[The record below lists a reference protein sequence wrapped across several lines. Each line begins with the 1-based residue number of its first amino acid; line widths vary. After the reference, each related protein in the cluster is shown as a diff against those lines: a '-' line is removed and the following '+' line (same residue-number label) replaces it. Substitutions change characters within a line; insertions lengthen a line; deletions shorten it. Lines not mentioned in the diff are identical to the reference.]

1 MLIAEVIGLG
11 VALGTESLWPLTLG
25 ELYSTLDCLHYFVI
39 GFAGLVFFVRCLFF
53 VVVFLGYKSVTE
65 NVF

>member
-25 ELYSTLDCLHYFVI
+25 ELYSILDCLHYFVI
-39 GFAGLVFFVRCLFF
+39 GVSGLVFFVCCLFF
-53 VVVFLGYKSVTE
+53 VVFLGYKSVTE